1 VTWNYLSW
9 RLWQGILSMLWC
21 HSGETLISS
30 LWKRSHFDR
39 RIEKESAMSFKAFS
53 RRKFVG
59 SAVALAPAVLVSF
72 ADRAEA
78 DTLPAPKDRPI
89 LTVSG
94 KIRNYNAGETAVL
107 DRAMLESLGTQTID
121 THTPWYDQAAK
132 FEGPLMTR
140 ILDYVG
146 AYGDRVM
153 ALALNDYATEIPIS
167 DFSRFGTIL
176 AMKRDN
182 VYLNVREKGPLF
194 VVYPYDSDSE
204 LKQQKYYGRSAWQV
218 AQLIVK

>member
-1 VTWNYLSW
+1 
-9 RLWQGILSMLWC
+9 
-21 HSGETLISS
+21 
-30 LWKRSHFDR
+30 
-39 RIEKESAMSFKAFS
+39 MSFKALS

-59 SAVALAPAVLVSF
+59 GAVALAPAVLITSTG
-72 ADRAEA
+72 RARA

-94 KIRNYNAGETAVL
+94 KIRNFNVGETAVM
-107 DRAMLESLGTQTID
+107 DRAMLESLGMTTIE
-121 THTPWYDQAAK
+121 THTPWYDQTAR

-167 DFSRFGTIL
+167 DFTRFGTIM
-176 AMKRDN
+176 AMKRDD

>member
-1 VTWNYLSW
+1 
-9 RLWQGILSMLWC
+9 
-21 HSGETLISS
+21 
-30 LWKRSHFDR
+30 
-39 RIEKESAMSFKAFS
+39 MSFQALS
-53 RRKFVG
+53 RRNFAAG
-59 SAVALAPAVLVSF
+59 AACAAALAPACLASF
-72 ADRAEA
+72 ANPARAEG
-78 DTLPAPKDRPI
+78 LPSPKERPI

-94 KIRNYNAGETAVL
+94 KIRNFNAGDTAVL
-107 DRAMLESLGTQTID
+107 DRAMLESLGTKSIETL
-121 THTPWYDQAAK
+121 TPWYDQKAR

-167 DFSRFGTIL
+167 DFTRFGTIL
-176 AMKRDN
+176 AMKRDD

-204 LKQQKYYGRSAWQV
+204 LRQQKYYGRSAWQV